1 MMWNRYGLPI
11 AVIGIGLTAS
21 LVSYEVANAV
31 RSRDYTPRE
40 FRAVLRGFGYNVP
53 EGNSLRDQ
61 ETRAAVRQFQQG
73 YKLAVDG
80 VAGPN
85 TQNLAADLVRIVKS
99 NLNLVLKP
107 SPGLPVTQFYDSQ
120 TEAAVRRFQEQ
131 FNLPVTGIANLAVR
145 QRLDQEARQ
154 ILGKPTPAASPSPS
168 PSPTTSPSPSPSP
181 TTPTQRTVPQ
191 TTTPSP
197 SPSGSPG
204 AAPSGAPGTAPSGAP
219 GAAPSGA
226 PGTAPSGAP
235 GTAPSGAPG
244 TAPSGAPGTAPSGAP
259 GTAPSPATSPS
270 PSPSPRTN
278 PTGGAR

>member
-40 FRAVLRGFGYNVP
+40 FRAVLRGFGYNVT

-244 TAPSGAPGTAPSGAP
+244 TAPS
-259 GTAPSPATSPS
+259 PATSPS